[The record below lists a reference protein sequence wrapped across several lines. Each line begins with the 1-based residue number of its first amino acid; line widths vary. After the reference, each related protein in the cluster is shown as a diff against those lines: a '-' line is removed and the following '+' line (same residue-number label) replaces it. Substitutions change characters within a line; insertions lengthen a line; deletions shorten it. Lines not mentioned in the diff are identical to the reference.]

1 MASIMITEQDIKAL
15 KSYNTPLGKI
25 ANLAIVFVPI
35 FLFIT
40 FILNLYLASRISLN
54 AGYSFSALFMNWIKG
69 VNVNAHYSGFFVAAL
84 ERLGTA
90 MLQLGFAIILA
101 VLAYAYYKRK
111 NTDKRI
117 LETLKQNNLL

>member
-1 MASIMITEQDIKAL
+1 MTDTMITEKDIKTL
-15 KSYNTPLGKI
+15 KSYDTPLGRI
-25 ANLAIVFVPI
+25 ANLAIIFVPV
-35 FLFIT
+35 FLFMT
-40 FILNLYLASRISLN
+40 CMFNLYLASRTGLN
-54 AGYSFSALFMNWIKG
+54 AGYTFPTLFVNWIKG

-101 VLAYAYYKRK
+101 ILAYAYYKRK